1 MLQYY
6 YDGQNA
12 KNVLAFFATAQIC
25 GMYSPD
31 LKKIIFGVKALARKG
46 KY

>member
-31 LKKIIFGVKALARKG
+31 LKKNNFWSQSFGQKG
-46 KY
+46 